1 MRLHKTVW
9 LKALHLKHIIGKY
22 SSEMYRLWYRHE
34 MSCHMCKTR
43 LYDHF
48 MMTHFL
54 CLVVCQAFKVYQYI
68 FKRDRRWDDFSHQYS
83 LMLGD
88 ITRFFR
94 TTMPVCISRL
104 LQFLL
109 TSYLGALR
117 ETQHRYSISL
127 LISLF
132 WAVRCHT
139 VSATPKSGWA
149 MNSITFHTQDIC
161 REGRCLSTPLSFSMH
176 PCQDI

>member
-1 MRLHKTVW
+1 MRLKTVW
-9 LKALHLKHIIGKY
+9 LKALHLKHIIGKHT
-22 SSEMYRLWYRHE
+22 SEMYRFWYRRE

-43 LYDHF
+43 IYDHF

-68 FKRDRRWDDFSHQYS
+68 FKRDRGWGDFPHQYS
-83 LMLGD
+83 FMLGD
-88 ITRFFR
+88 ITRFFH
-94 TTMPVCISRL
+94 TTMPVCIAPL
-104 LQFLL
+104 LHFLL
-109 TSYLGALR
+109 TSYLGAL
-117 ETQHRYSISL
+117 TQHQYSISL

-132 WAVRCHT
+132 WAVRCHK
-139 VSATPKSGWA
+139 VSAMLKSGWA

-161 REGRCLSTPLSFSMH
+161 REVRCLSTPLSFSIH